1 MVRDSHPGAVRSVLY
16 VEDQPVNAMLMAALF
31 DLRPGLK
38 LMVATTG
45 EQALHI
51 AAGLEPV
58 LLLLDMGLPD
68 CHGSELLPLLRQL
81 PGCEGAPAVAV
92 TAEQDFL
99 VQGSGFIELW
109 TKPLD
114 LRDVLGRIDALTGSS
129 DQLPAAAMTLCTR

>member
-1 MVRDSHPGAVRSVLY
+1 
-16 VEDQPVNAMLMAALF
+16 
-31 DLRPGLK
+31 
-38 LMVATTG
+38 
-45 EQALHI
+45 
-51 AAGLEPV
+51 
-58 LLLLDMGLPD
+58 
-68 CHGSELLPLLRQL
+68 
-81 PGCEGAPAVAV
+81 V